1 MTLKSHQPLQ
11 FPTAVEPLTGVDVQS
26 LSAMMAARAI
36 ELLPIPAALVSLQES
51 GLAVETSNKAYD
63 IAGLGA
69 GERRR
74 SLVAQMTPRIKD
86 FIDGESLRAQF
97 QVEYGDAVECR
108 HYQATLARLTRN
120 AEQRCMLVLV
130 DQTAELRTEHNLR
143 REMLTDSLT
152 GLPNRAGFSDRLE
165 SLLDDPAERARYA
178 VLVVDLDRFSRVNA
192 CLGSM
197 AGDELL
203 ITVARRLKGALRAQ
217 DVLARTGGDEF
228 GILLTLEDGVGDADH
243 VAKRIQNALSTPF
256 RLSDFEIRV
265 ACSIGI
271 AFGTADIDDGEEL
284 IRHAQFAVKRSKA
297 SGKTEAYQTQAFDI
311 AREQFGME
319 TALRRAIE
327 RGQMRLTYHPIC
339 DLSSG
344 QLVAFESLARWRD
357 EDGVEYS
364 PNDFIP
370 VAEES
375 GLIVPLGRWA
385 IQEAAATLAQWDARL
400 GGNCGVK
407 LAVNLSAI
415 QLQRDAIAPV
425 VQSAL
430 AAHGLDGSRFT
441 LELTESAL
449 VTDPDRIAGIMH
461 ALKSLGT
468 TIAMDDFGTGYSNL
482 AYLQKLPIDVLK
494 IDRSFVT
501 GMLADRD
508 KIAIVRAILSLAQAL
523 GMKTTAE
530 GIETNELAQTLA
542 ALGLHVRA
550 GLSLRPPAR
559 SRSGL
564 CDAGVA
570 RKLSDRF
577 VGNGIGAGGIG
588 EAFCN
593 PAILDQ
599 LEQSRHVRAFVHAAR
614 DDRAAGQRERG
625 GRPVENE
632 ACALTVFGSGQ

>member
-1 MTLKSHQPLQ
+1 MAPNKLFVPKLV
-11 FPTAVEPLTGVDVQS
+11 TAADVS
-26 LSAMMAARAI
+26 TEVYGYSAEAALARSAI
-36 ELLPIPAALVSLQES
+36 DLLPIPAAVVALRDA
-51 GLAVETSNKAYD
+51 GVETEAANRAYE
-63 IAGLGA
+63 IAGLGH

-74 SLVAQMTPRIKD
+74 SLVAQIEQRIAD
-86 FIDGESLRAQF
+86 FISGDSLRAEF
-97 QVEYGDAVECR
+97 QVEYGDTVDCR
-108 HYQATLARLTRN
+108 HYQATLARLSRN
-120 AEQRCMLVLV
+120 AQQRCMLALV

-165 SLLDDPAERARYA
+165 LLLDEPATRGRYA
-178 VLVVDLDRFSRVNA
+178 VLVIDLDRFSRVNA

-217 DVLARTGGDEF
+217 DILARTGGDEF
-228 GILLTLEDGVGDADH
+228 GILLTLEDGASDADH
-243 VAKRIQNALSTPF
+243 VARRIHAALSPPF

-265 ACSIGI
+265 ACSVGI
-271 AFGTADIDDGEEL
+271 AFGAPEIDDAEEL
-284 IRHAQFAVKRSKA
+284 IRHAQFAVKRSKVT
-297 SGKTEAYQTQAFDI
+297 GKSEAYQTQAFDI

-327 RGQMRLTYHPIC
+327 RGQMRLTYQPIC
-339 DLSSG
+339 DLSTG
-344 QLVAFESLARWRD
+344 QLVAFESLARWRG
-357 EDGVEYS
+357 EDGVEHS

-385 IQEAAATLAQWDARL
+385 IQEAAATLAEWDARL
-400 GGNCGVK
+400 GGDCGVK

-415 QLQRDAIAPV
+415 QLQRDSIAPI
-425 VQSAL
+425 VQAAL
-430 AAHGLDGSRFT
+430 AAHGLEGSRFT

-449 VTDPDRIAGIMH
+449 VSDPDRIAGIMH
-461 ALKSLGT
+461 ALKGLGT

-542 ALGLHVRA
+542 ALGCTYGQGYLYA
-550 GLSLRPPAR
+550 RPLEAAAAYALLE
-559 SRSGL
+559 SR
-564 CDAGVA
+564 
-570 RKLSDRF
+570 R
-577 VGNGIGAGGIG
+577 N
-588 EAFCN
+588 
-593 PAILDQ
+593 
-599 LEQSRHVRAFVHAAR
+599 
-614 DDRAAGQRERG
+614 
-625 GRPVENE
+625 
-632 ACALTVFGSGQ
+632 

>member
-1 MTLKSHQPLQ
+1 MALRSHPVLVED
-11 FPTAVEPLTGVDVQS
+11 PVVGALTALDNNA
-26 LSAMMAARAI
+26 LSVMLVSRAI
-36 ELLPIPAALVSLQES
+36 DLLPIPAALVVLGDES
-51 GLAVETSNKAYD
+51 VRIEASNTAFNL
-63 IAGLGA
+63 AGLGPA
-69 GERRR
+69 ERRT
-74 SLVAQMTPRIKD
+74 SLVQQLEPQISAFIRGDTLRHEFRVD
-86 FIDGESLRAQF
+86 FGDVVDG
-97 QVEYGDAVECR
+97 R
-108 HYQATLARLTRN
+108 HYLATLARLIRN
-120 AEQRCMLVLV
+120 PEQRCILALV

-165 SLLDDPAERARYA
+165 TLIEDPATRDRYA
-178 VLVVDLDRFSRVNA
+178 VLVIDLDRFSRVNA

-228 GILLTLEDGVGDADH
+228 AILLTLEDGAIDADH
-243 VAKRIQNALSTPF
+243 VSKRIFGALATPF

-271 AFGTADIDDGEEL
+271 AFGAAEIDDAEEL
-284 IRHAQFAVKRSKA
+284 IRHAQFAVKRSKVT
-297 SGKTEAYQTQAFDI
+297 GKSEAYQTQAFDI
-311 AREQFGME
+311 AREQFGIE

-327 RGQMRLTYHPIC
+327 RGQMRLCYQPIV
-339 DLSSG
+339 DLATG
-344 QLVAFESLARWRD
+344 KLVAFESLARWRGD
-357 EDGVEYS
+357 DGTEYS

-385 IQEAAATLAQWDARL
+385 IQEAAATLAGWDARL
-400 GGNCGVK
+400 GGDCAIK

-415 QLQRDAIAPV
+415 QLQRDTIAPV
-425 VQSAL
+425 VQAAL
-430 AAHGLDGSRFT
+430 DCNGLSGQRFT

-449 VTDPDRIAGIMH
+449 VSDPDRIATIMH
-461 ALKSLGT
+461 ALKALGT

-523 GMKTTAE
+523 GMQTTAE
-530 GIETNELAQTLA
+530 GIETTELSQTLA
-542 ALGLHVRA
+542 ALGCTFGQGYFYA
-550 GLSLRPPAR
+550 RPLEA
-559 SRSGL
+559 
-564 CDAGVA
+564 DAA
-570 RKLSDRF
+570 YAMLLDR
-577 VGNGIGAGGIG
+577 
-588 EAFCN
+588 
-593 PAILDQ
+593 
-599 LEQSRHVRAFVHAAR
+599 RH
-614 DDRAAGQRERG
+614 
-625 GRPVENE
+625 
-632 ACALTVFGSGQ
+632 